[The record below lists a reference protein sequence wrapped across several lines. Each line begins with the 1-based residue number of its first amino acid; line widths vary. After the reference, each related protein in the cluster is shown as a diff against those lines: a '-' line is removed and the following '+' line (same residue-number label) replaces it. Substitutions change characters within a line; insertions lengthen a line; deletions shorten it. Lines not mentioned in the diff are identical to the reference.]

1 MWTYK
6 NTEMI
11 EAPMKKLALLFI
23 IPILLSAC
31 TTIKDLET
39 NKDLET
45 KRAAGEEELTVFLG
59 GDWET
64 AYDAVMYVFR
74 HSENSFILR
83 LYKLSKIDNAKEDK
97 VIYVPVSA
105 TGPVA
110 LGIFFEPL
118 SDKKTKVSFVKSS
131 FSGSAINQGVIYAI
145 PEEVN
150 YLLRH
155 GKQSYLEY
163 THKLAEETAKKHQE
177 ELNAP

>member
-1 MWTYK
+1 
-6 NTEMI
+6 
-11 EAPMKKLALLFI
+11 MKKDSTTKFI
-23 IPILLSAC
+23 GLDVHSK
-31 TTIKDLET
+31 TISVAIADEGR
-39 NKDLET
+39 E
-45 KRAAGEEELTVFLG
+45 GEV
-59 GDWET
+59 
-64 AYDAVMYVFR
+64 R
-74 HSENSFILR
+74 HYGTIENTFEAI
-83 LYKLSKIDNAKEDK
+83 DK